1 MKDCFWSI
9 AKHVSMCLIVRP
21 HRPFICRFICR
32 ALYSGCVLTTE
43 ETSWIASF
51 VRYRCRVCHDDA
63 IYLRK
68 TAKATLSV
76 IHEELNVLTLL
87 SSDRCSAL
95 GSCDLSEVDPLATA
109 DDVSRNIVRCI
120 AVSKDCIVMMTT
132 EFTATQCA
140 VTPVSH
146 CMI

>member
-1 MKDCFWSI
+1 M
-9 AKHVSMCLIVRP
+9 
-21 HRPFICRFICR
+21 
-32 ALYSGCVLTTE
+32 
-43 ETSWIASF
+43 
-51 VRYRCRVCHDDA
+51 RYRCRVCHDDA

-109 DDVSRNIVRCI
+109 DHVSRNIVRSI

-132 EFTATQCA
+132 EFTATQRSCYSSIPLDDLRPTVMRDLKDQGA
-140 VTPVSH
+140 SVLAAEDVSVRPTH
-146 CMI
+146 HRRTLGD